1 MEMMIE
7 KKIINKNTL
16 NIRMLVLCGLF
27 SALIVVGAMIKVPL
41 PGIPLTLQTM
51 FVLLAGLLLGSRGG
65 LIAVLVYIFMGL
77 VGLPVFTGG
86 GGLMYVLK
94 PTFGYIIGF
103 ALGAYVTGCLAE
115 RNSDNSSKQMI
126 IAAVAGTA
134 VIYAVGLPWYYVILN
149 YYLNTP
155 VGAATVM
162 MSGFVMTLPG
172 GIIKIA
178 LSVLLAKRLAPVIG
192 RGMLTK

>member
-1 MEMMIE
+1 MIE
-7 KKIINKNTL
+7 KNVINKNTL
-16 NIRMLVLCGLF
+16 SIRMLVLCGLF

-77 VGLPVFTGG
+77 VGVPVFTGG

-94 PTFGYIIGF
+94 PTFGYIVGF
-103 ALGAYVTGCLAE
+103 ALGAFVTGWLAE
-115 RNSDNSSKQMI
+115 RNPDHSTKQLI
-126 IAAVAGTA
+126 LAAVAGTA

>member
-1 MEMMIE
+1 MIE
-7 KKIINKNTL
+7 KNVINKNTL
-16 NIRMLVLCGLF
+16 SIRMLVLCGLF

-77 VGLPVFTGG
+77 VGVPVFTGG

-94 PTFGYIIGF
+94 PTFGYIVGF
-103 ALGAYVTGCLAE
+103 ALGAFVTGWLAE
-115 RNSDNSSKQMI
+115 RNPDHSTKQLI
-126 IAAVAGTA
+126 LAAVAGTA

-172 GIIKIA
+172 DLIKIA
-178 LSVLLAKRLAPVIG
+178 VSVLLAKRLAPVI
-192 RGMLTK
+192 RQGMLTK

>member
-1 MEMMIE
+1 MMIE

>member
-1 MEMMIE
+1 MEKMIE
-7 KKIINKNTL
+7 NNTF

-51 FVLLAGLLLGSRGG
+51 FVLLAGMLLGSRGG

-86 GGLMYVLK
+86 GGLMYLFK
-94 PTFGYIIGF
+94 PTFGYIVGF
-103 ALGAYVTGCLAE
+103 ALGAFVTGWLVE
-115 RNSDNSSKQMI
+115 RNPDNSTKQLI
-126 IAAVAGTA
+126 LAAVAGTA

-178 LSVLLAKRLAPVIG
+178 LSVLLAKRLAPVI
-192 RGMLTK
+192 RQSVMTK

>member
-1 MEMMIE
+1 MIE
-7 KKIINKNTL
+7 KNNL

-103 ALGAYVTGCLAE
+103 ALGAYVTGWLAE
-115 RNSDNSSKQMI
+115 RNADNSTKQMI

-134 VIYAVGLPWYYVILN
+134 AIYAVGLPWYYVILN

>member
-1 MEMMIE
+1 MIE
-7 KKIINKNTL
+7 KNTL
-16 NIRMLVLCGLF
+16 NLRMLLLCGLF
-27 SALIVVGAMIKVPL
+27 AALIVVGAMIKVPL
-41 PGIPLTLQTM
+41 PGIPITLQTM

-77 VGLPVFTGG
+77 AGLPVFTGG
-86 GGLMYVLK
+86 GGLMYLFK
-94 PTFGYIIGF
+94 PTFGYIVGF
-103 ALGAYVTGCLAE
+103 ALGAFATGWLAE
-115 RNSDNSSKQMI
+115 RNPDNSTKQLI
-126 IAAVAGTA
+126 LAAVAGNA
-134 VIYAVGLPWYYVILN
+134 LIYAVGLPWYYLILN

-178 LSVLLAKRLAPVIG
+178 LSVLLAKRLIPV
-192 RGMLTK
+192 MNPKSYN